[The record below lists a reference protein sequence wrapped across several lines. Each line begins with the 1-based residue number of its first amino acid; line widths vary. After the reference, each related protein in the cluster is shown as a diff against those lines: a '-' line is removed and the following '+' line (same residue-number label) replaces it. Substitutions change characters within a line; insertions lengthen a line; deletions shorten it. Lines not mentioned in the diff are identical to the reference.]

1 MKKKRAL
8 LWAALALSTV
18 FACAAFAGCNDNTG
32 ENPGGNNGGNGGNTD
47 VPVATAHDFVFEAEH
62 TDLTKIQGAGKSNAL
77 EGVAVITYDK
87 FDAGASN
94 DYFVG
99 YLYIKGNVVTFNI
112 HSDKDVSGVK
122 LTLRATAEAGVSEID
137 KDDMLIAVNGEN
149 VTYRTLTF
157 NGVKDGFFSMDSGGL
172 RAFSNHLISNSIDLH
187 EGDNT
192 ITFTVVSTEA
202 VDGTASARACILD
215 CITLTT
221 PEDSDAELTME
232 KNAMSLQRIDQLEN
246 E

>member
-1 MKKKRAL
+1 MKKKKAL

-18 FACAAFAGCNDNTG
+18 FAGAAFAGCTDNSV
-32 ENPGGNNGGNGGNTD
+32 ENPGGDDSIGGDEIVTS
-47 VPVATAHDFVFEAEH
+47 AHDFVFEAEH

-99 YLYIKGNVVTFNI
+99 YLYIKNNVVTFNI

-122 LTLRATAEAGVSEID
+122 FTLRATAEAGISSID
-137 KDDMLIAVNGEN
+137 SNDMTIAVNGEN
-149 VTYRTLTF
+149 VSYRTLSF

-172 RAFSNHLISNSIDLH
+172 RAFSNYTISNSIDLK

-192 ITFTVVSTEA
+192 ITFTIVSNEA
-202 VDGTASARACILD
+202 VDGTATARAAILD
-215 CITLTT
+215 CIVLTT
-221 PEDSDAELTME
+221 PEESDAELTME
-232 KNAMSLQRIDQLEN
+232 KNAMSLNRIDQLEN